1 MKRITVLAQVDYST
15 GYGIDACQKILGLI
29 NRGWNVYVRPMRYED
44 KPEGPVPYAIQ
55 ERLVYHPTDSEW
67 EIQITPP
74 WVEPTKGKKVVLC
87 TTLEATGTVKEA
99 ISVMSRV
106 QAIIVPSKWN
116 ADSIKA
122 LGIKTPVYVC
132 PESIDP
138 VFGYRTPLCY
148 PGLPFVFGA
157 AGNIKGNGLTRKNLQ
172 AVVVA
177 FLKAFPE
184 QDDVCLKLKTD
195 FGWGHIEDARIG
207 IHTSP
212 MSPQAL
218 ADWYG
223 TLDVFVSASHG
234 EAWGRMVHE
243 AMGVGRPIIAP
254 VFGGLTELL
263 DVSRACYAEP
273 VAYEVE
279 KAIGEYTGCGQWCV
293 PSVDGLA
300 DAMRRVLAIG
310 WSKPFE
316 RRGIDASA
324 AAHRISDSASETFES
339 LLGRDIGVV
348 NHGVV
353 NLYARGQDWADE
365 ERIIG
370 FYRNQDEIPKLPV
383 PYEFRFK
390 NLTNTPKG
398 IGDTMLLTPFANTR
412 RVFSTAESF
421 PTLMYFN
428 SQYQDWIPRDL
439 ICADRLQK
447 RYAMGGGHLI
457 QRLHRVFGLEPPLKP
472 KGNLEVKGVDR
483 VKNRVAINLLP
494 GGPHV
499 EWQRRYIH
507 PRAREI
513 YDETAKGLQEF
524 IRSHGGYQ
532 WCEIGSR
539 RSNWVNE
546 AQDHTGIGLFETIR
560 FMATCE
566 YYVGV
571 ISGPMHIAA
580 ALDLKCIVIINFP
593 DANRIYLPTLKD
605 IPQVE
610 SEWFLPQAV
619 HLHQESDGPLVKRF
633 STDNLARAFNGE
645 VYPYWDDRFLP
656 LIHEK
661 L

>member
-55 ERLVYHPTDSEW
+55 ERLVYHPTDSDW

-138 VFGYRTPLCY
+138 VFSYRKPRLSKR
-148 PGLPFVFGA
+148 PFTFGT
-157 AGNIKGNGLTRKNLQ
+157 AGNFESNGRTRKNIWMVVEAFQ
-172 AVVVA
+172 AA
-177 FLKAFPE
+177 FVD
-184 QDDVCLKLKTD
+184 QDYVRLRIKTD
-195 FGWGHIEDARIG
+195 GDFHPLGLNDKRIDW
-207 IHTSP
+207 HTSAMAP
-212 MSPQAL
+212 NDL
-218 ADWYG
+218 ADWYAG
-223 TLDVFVSASHG
+223 LDVFVSASHG

-243 AMGVGRPIIAP
+243 AMGVGLPIITTD
-254 VFGGLTELL
+254 FGGHAELL
-263 DVSRACYAEP
+263 DVGMLYCVDHRPYPAT
-273 VAYEVE
+273 
-279 KAIGEYTGCGQWCV
+279 GEYAGCGDWCM
-293 PSVDGLA
+293 PLRDDMR
-300 DAMRRVLAIG
+300 DAMLRAYHAPATERLAMG
-310 WSKPFE
+310 QL
-316 RRGIDASA
+316 ASQIA
-324 AAHRISDSASETFES
+324 WDISESAPDTFES
-339 LLGRDIGVV
+339 QLTDIG
-348 NHGVV
+348 
-353 NLYARGQDWADE
+353 LAASRDE
-365 ERIIG
+365 LLSSIFRVAPNSEEDHILD
-370 FYRNQDEIPKLPV
+370 FYREQDEVPKIPV
-383 PYEFRFK
+383 PHEFRFK

-593 DANRIYLPTLKD
+593 DANRIFLPTLKD

-610 SEWFLPQAV
+610 SEWLLPQAV
-619 HLHQESDGPLVKRF
+619 HLHQESDGPLVKQF